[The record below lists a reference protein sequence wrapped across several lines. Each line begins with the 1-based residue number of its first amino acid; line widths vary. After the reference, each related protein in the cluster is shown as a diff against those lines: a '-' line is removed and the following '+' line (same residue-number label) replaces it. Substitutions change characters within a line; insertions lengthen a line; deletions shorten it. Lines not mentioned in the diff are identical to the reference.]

1 MKNEK
6 AFGKFNIEINEELLT
21 LRITRD
27 APRSRFGYKMV
38 VHYRFRTIDQ
48 LNDYFTKW
56 YNSIEEAIEAE
67 QAQKEA
73 LKNARQNFVN
83 PFKVGQVLYDSWGY
97 DQTNIDF
104 YQIVEVGKMSVK
116 IRPIGQIMTR
126 AAGFMCEYVKPAID
140 EFTGEEGQKRV
151 VLDSRLQ
158 PHVSGR
164 RGWLSTLDREEIYQ
178 SHYA

>member
-1 MKNEK
+1 MK
-6 AFGKFNIEINEELLT
+6 AFGIYNVERNEEAKT
-21 LRITRD
+21 LRITKD
-27 APRSRFGYKMV
+27 SPRSRMGYKTV
-38 VHYRFRTIDQ
+38 VNYRFKSVEALDEYFVRT
-48 LNDYFTKW
+48 W
-56 YNSIEEAIEAE
+56 YANMEKQIEA
-67 QAQKEA
+67 KEA
-73 LKNARQNFVN
+73 EKRALQVAKKNFVN

-140 EFTGEEGQKRV
+140 DFTGEESQKRV

-158 PHVSGR
+158 PHVRGR
-164 RGWLSTLDREEIYQ
+164 RGWLSTFDREEIYQ